1 MLRTKCRKDRK
12 IMVRLNKYIADSGIT
27 SRRKSEELIQNGRI
41 SVNGKVVRE
50 LSFKVNPEK
59 DEVKFDGDRILPKR
73 HLYFLMNKPKGTITS
88 TSDERNRKTVLDLI
102 KTKEKIFPV
111 GRLDYNTTGVLLL
124 TNDGNFSNLMTHPKN
139 LVPRKYEATLDKD
152 LEQEDIKKLIR
163 GIFIGGIRGKFKE
176 LRFPKKNR
184 KKFVEVVTIEGR
196 NHFVKNMFNALGYN
210 VIDLNRSEFGP
221 FSVDIPTGT
230 YRILSSSEISKVT
243 SNYEK

>member
-1 MLRTKCRKDRK
+1 MKCRKDRK

-27 SRRKSEELIQNGRI
+27 SRRKSEELILDGRI

-50 LSFKVNPEK
+50 LSYKVNVER

-139 LVPRKYEATLDKD
+139 LIPRKYEATLDKD

-184 KKFVEVVTIEGR
+184 KQFVEVVTIEGR

>member
-1 MLRTKCRKDRK
+1 MKCRKDRK

-27 SRRKSEELIQNGRI
+27 SRRKSEELILNGRI
-41 SVNGKVVRE
+41 TVNGKVVRE
-50 LSFKVNPEK
+50 LSFKVSPEK
-59 DEVKFDGDRILPKR
+59 DDVKFDGDRILPKR

-88 TSDERNRKTVLDLI
+88 TSDERNRRTVLDLI

-111 GRLDYNTTGVLLL
+111 GRLDYNTTGVLIL

-152 LEQEDIKKLIR
+152 LEQEDIKRLLK
-163 GIFIGGIRGKFKE
+163 GIFIDGTRSKFKV

-184 KKFVEVVTIEGR
+184 RKFVEVVTVEGR
-196 NHFVKNMFNALGYN
+196 NHFVKNMFKALGYN

-221 FSVDIPTGT
+221 FSIDIPAGAYRALT
-230 YRILSSSEISKVT
+230 YSEISKVT
-243 SNYEK
+243 STYEK